1 MGATST
7 LMSPLA
13 DAIRLTPVRPAIAAG
28 LRAATA
34 TVAPLVVGYA
44 LDRHELAWSALAGFL
59 AAILDKGGAYAARA
73 RTLVGFSLAAAV
85 LAPLAA
91 VIGDAPAAM
100 LPALF
105 ASATALGYLRVYGGT
120 AGSVGAV
127 LLILVVVSLAQPTSW
142 DAALERGAWVLAG
155 GGWATALSLLMW
167 PVRPYRPARA
177 AAARVLRTIAAYAR
191 GPAASE
197 EDPAAWSRTQRAAI
211 RQALEDARV
220 TLAATRRGRRGDT
233 GRGARLLALL
243 ETSDRLFA
251 ASVTLAEHATEGAG
265 RAHSVLDEVAA
276 LAAAAASMV
285 ESEREAPQAEA
296 TTVPLPADAV
306 ERMFERPRRLGHEVF
321 ELAMSIEDERPV
333 PVSLALSRE
342 PQPLLGPLRDN
353 WTLRSSLL
361 RHALRAGVAT
371 TVAALL
377 ASVAELQRGQW
388 VTVAV
393 AVILQPQLPAT
404 FLRAT
409 QRVLGTVVGALLA
422 ALFTGAIDAPWGML
436 PVMFVFAAIGVAV
449 QPLSY
454 ALYSTFLTPT
464 FVLLAEASTHDP
476 SLVTTR
482 IVNTL
487 IGGAI
492 ALLAARFLWPIS
504 ERDLF
509 PDSARAALLAARDH
523 LRVVTQDD
531 RPTTRTNARR
541 EVGLALLNAE
551 TSLNRWLAEVRRRAV
566 TLEAPIA
573 LVAHVRHLSAATLAL
588 GELTTP
594 AMCAQGTPFFEAVDA
609 VLSELAGLTDD
620 DAKPQATP
628 SELPALDTLV
638 VGPEVQRAAMT
649 RVAEALSAVH
659 AAATRW
665 HAMPARAA

>member
-34 TVAPLVVGYA
+34 TVAPLVLGFA

-59 AAILDKGGAYAARA
+59 GAILDKGGAYAARA
-73 RTLVGFSLAAAV
+73 RTLAGFTFAAAL

-91 VIGDAPAAM
+91 LVGDAPAAM

-127 LLILVVVSLAQPTSW
+127 LLVLVVVSLAQPVAW
-142 DAALERGAWVLAG
+142 HEALERGVWVLAG
-155 GGWATALSLLMW
+155 GAWATALSLLMW

-177 AAARVLRTIAAYAR
+177 AAARVLRAIATYTR

-197 EDPAAWSRTQRAAI
+197 EDPRAWSRVQRAAI
-211 RQALEDARV
+211 RQAIEDARV

-251 ASVTLAEHATEGAG
+251 ASVIVAEHTTELVA
-265 RAHSVLDEVAA
+265 RARSVLDEVAA
-276 LAAAAASMV
+276 LTAAAAAMV
-285 ESEREAPQAEA
+285 ESEREAPHTE
-296 TTVPLPADAV
+296 TTSVALPVDAL
-306 ERMFERPRRLGHEVF
+306 ERMFERPRMLSTEVF
-321 ELAMSIEDERPV
+321 ELAMSIEDERPL
-333 PVSLALSRE
+333 PVSLALPRE
-342 PQPLLGPLRDN
+342 PQPLLGPLREN

-371 TVAALL
+371 SIAALL
-377 ASVAELQRGQW
+377 ASLAELERGQW

-409 QRVLGTVVGALLA
+409 QRVLGTVAGALMA
-422 ALFTGAIDAPWGML
+422 ALFTGIIDAPWAML

-487 IGGAI
+487 IGGAL

-509 PDSARAALLAARDH
+509 PTSARAVLLAARDH
-523 LRVVTQDD
+523 LRVVTRDD
-531 RPTTRTNARR
+531 QVAARTHARR

-551 TSLNRWLAEVRRRAV
+551 TSLNRWLAEVQRRAA

-573 LVAHVRHLSAATLAL
+573 LVAQVRHLSAATLAL

-594 AMCAQGTPFFEAVDA
+594 AMCAQSAAFFEAVDG
-609 VLSELAGLTDD
+609 VLSELAARAGDEAGTRD
-620 DAKPQATP
+620 TP
-628 SELPALDTLV
+628 SPLPALEASIT
-638 VGPEVQRAAMT
+638 GAEVQRAAMA
-649 RVAEALSAVH
+649 RIAEALTAVH

-665 HAMPARAA
+665 LAMPS